1 MCGRSSLHDAPV
13 SVLEKFE
20 LPPVLPGFEAHYNI
34 APTQDQWTIASGA
47 GNRPVVSRK
56 RWGLIPSWASDP
68 AIGNRMINARSD
80 TLANKPAFRDLVRD
94 HRCVILAD
102 GYYEWS
108 GEGKSRIPRFFHL
121 TGHAPFAM
129 AGIWDRW
136 RRGEVTHDTCTI
148 ITTDA
153 TEWASQF
160 HHRMPVILPLDAAVK
175 WVDRRT
181 PLHEALS
188 LLRGYDAGDLDCY
201 EVSRFVNSP
210 ANDSPECI
218 RAIDGDLFNQA

>member
-20 LPPVLPGFEAHYNI
+20 LPPVLPGFEPRYNI
-34 APTQDQWTIASGA
+34 APTQNQWTVAQDA
-47 GNRPVVSRK
+47 GRRPVAAQK

-80 TLANKPAFRDLVRD
+80 TIASKPAFRDLVRD

-102 GYYEWS
+102 GYYEWT
-108 GEGKSRIPRFFHL
+108 GEGKSRVPMFFHMKE
-121 TGHAPFAM
+121 HEPFVM

-136 RRGEVTHDTCTI
+136 RRGDLSYETCTV

-153 TEWASQF
+153 NQWASQF
-160 HHRMPVILPLDAAVK
+160 HHRMPVLLPLDAAVK
-175 WVDRRT
+175 WVDRAT
-181 PLHEALS
+181 PLHEALAM
-188 LLRGYDAGDLDCY
+188 LRGYQGSDLECY

-210 ANDSPECI
+210 ANDSAECI
-218 RAIDGDLFNQA
+218 APAEKDLFGA